1 MKKATCVAVLAL
13 TFILT
18 GAGAHA
24 GDSSWKIDTIG
35 FDVQYGRDSADE
47 LQGDHSL
54 NIVERLSF
62 RVESDSLVSALLNES
77 WDKWTV
83 GAELQ
88 YSSHK
93 ANERPD
99 HEQDTGFHE
108 TGINLTL
115 KRHLLNR
122 IFYVGCLAGLS
133 CVSSFPEFENRSWNH
148 HDLQS
153 DIGRSHYLYT
163 VGALAGK
170 DWQVLKS
177 AWSVRTELR
186 LTHTS
191 DPFRSDRGKNF
202 AAGVLGASYRF

>member
-1 MKKATCVAVLAL
+1 MKKAACIVAAL
-13 TFILT
+13 LLIAFTT
-18 GAGAHA
+18 GSVQAK
-24 GDSSWKIDTIG
+24 DMPCKIDTIG

-54 NIVERLSF
+54 NIVERISV
-62 RVESDSLVSALLNES
+62 RAESDSLITALLNDS
-77 WDKWTV
+77 WDKWTI
-83 GAELQ
+83 GAEIH

-108 TGINLTL
+108 TGVNLTL
-115 KRHLLNR
+115 KRHLLNK
-122 IFYVGCLAGLS
+122 IFYIGCLAGLS
-133 CVSSFPEFENRSWNH
+133 YVSNFPEFENRSWNDN
-148 HDLQS
+148 DLRS
-153 DIGRSHYLYT
+153 NIGRSHYLYT
-163 VGALAGK
+163 LGVLTGK

-177 AWSVRTELR
+177 AWSVRTEVR

-202 AAGVLGASYRF
+202 AAGVLGATYRF